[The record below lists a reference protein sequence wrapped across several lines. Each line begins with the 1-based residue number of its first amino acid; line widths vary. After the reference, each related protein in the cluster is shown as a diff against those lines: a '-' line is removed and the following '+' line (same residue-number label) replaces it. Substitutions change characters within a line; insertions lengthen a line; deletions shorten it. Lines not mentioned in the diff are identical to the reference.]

1 MHMKKCHR
9 FFRRRFTLA
18 LALMPLIL
26 LGSYAPATAQDND
39 LTFQSGVRCFNA
51 KDYKG
56 AINYFLAAE
65 KESAYDFRPVY
76 YQALCRHRMGQVG
89 AARQLYGTLIHR
101 FPDSEGAELAR
112 KALSINT
119 GSPNPTFAKGSGLQ
133 NMQVSQDVLPKSTVA
148 KGEEIDGKPAV
159 IVKVGGSDIK
169 MIVDT
174 ERQESLLG
182 SNVAVKGR
190 LNVIA
195 LEGRPGKSAED
206 GVYSCFDVTVG
217 GIKRP
222 QLPLYFSNKDKDA
235 AVLGADFLNGYKV
248 AFNKEKGEVTFER
261 IAGAGDPF
269 GAGMALYKKNK
280 FREALPLLRSAVAN
294 KPQDPR
300 ALYCLANC
308 LQKAGY
314 IEEAKSTY
322 RKVFKRFSNSEAGF
336 LSRVALE
343 QMDPSFKQE
352 MRALETA
359 QRSNSGLNKMK
370 KEEWTEVPYVIENS
384 RYRVKVYFDN
394 QPMEAYFEFQDSACR
409 FSADMIR
416 QVDPAYLND
425 SGNVRTES
433 SEGPESNQAIIT
445 TSWNI
450 KLKSVRMGK
459 IEARDVPGQVIETR
473 GVRGWAPDYGLL
485 PRPTVCGYVL
495 KGYRFDVDTTRKV
508 IKIWRPQ

>member
-1 MHMKKCHR
+1 MHMKTSHG
-9 FFRRRFTLA
+9 FFKLKFPLA
-18 LALMPLIL
+18 LALMPMLW
-26 LGSYAPATAQDND
+26 LGSFAPAFAQEND
-39 LTFQSGVRCFNA
+39 LTFQSGLRCFNA

-76 YQALCRHRMGQVG
+76 YQALCHHRMGQVG
-89 AARQLYGTLIHR
+89 AARQLYGTLINR

-112 KALSINT
+112 KALSIKSGT
-119 GSPNPTFAKGSGLQ
+119 PSFQGSGLQ
-133 NMQVSQDVLPKSTVA
+133 NMQVSRDVLPKRAVA
-148 KGEEIDGKPAV
+148 KGEEVDGKPTV
-159 IVKVGGSDIK
+159 VVKVGSADIK

-182 SNVAVKGR
+182 SNVAVNAK

-248 AFNKEKGEVTFER
+248 AFNKEKGEIVFER

-269 GAGMALYKKNK
+269 GAGMDLYKKNK

-300 ALYCLANC
+300 VLYCLANC
-308 LQKAGY
+308 QQKAGY
-314 IEEAKSTY
+314 IEEAKSSY
-322 RKVFKRFSNSEAGF
+322 RKVFKRFSNSEAAF

-343 QMDPSFKQE
+343 QMDPSFRQE
-352 MRALETA
+352 MRALESS

-370 KEEWTEVPYVIENS
+370 KEEWTEVPFVIENS

-394 QPMEAYFEFQDSACR
+394 QPMEAYFEPYDTSCR

-416 QVDPAYLND
+416 QVDSNYLYDN
-425 SGNVRTES
+425 GNVKTES
-433 SEGPESNQAIIT
+433 NEGPESNQAVLT

-459 IEARDVPGQVIETR
+459 IEARDVPALVLESR

-485 PRPTVCGYVL
+485 PRPTVSGFVL

>member
-1 MHMKKCHR
+1 MHMKTSHA
-9 FFRRRFTLA
+9 FFKLKFPLTLA
-18 LALMPLIL
+18 LIPMLW
-26 LGSYAPATAQDND
+26 LGSFAPATAQDND

-65 KESAYDFRPVY
+65 RESAYDFRPVY
-76 YQALCRHRMGQVG
+76 YQALCHHRMGQVA
-89 AARQLYGTLIHR
+89 AARQLYGTLINR

-112 KALSINT
+112 KALAINA
-119 GSPNPTFAKGSGLQ
+119 GSPKVQGSGLQ
-133 NMQVSQDVLPKSTVA
+133 NMQVSQYVLPKRAVA
-148 KGEEIDGKPAV
+148 KAEEIDGKPTV
-159 IVKVGGSDIK
+159 VVKVGGSDIK
-169 MIVDT
+169 MVVDT

-182 SNVAVKGR
+182 SNVAVNAK

-206 GVYSCFDVTVG
+206 GVYSCFDVTEG

-248 AFNKEKGEVTFER
+248 AFDKEKGELVFER

-280 FREALPLLRSAVAN
+280 FREALPLLRLAVAN

-300 ALYCLANC
+300 VLYCLANC
-308 LQKAGY
+308 QQKAGY
-314 IEEAKSTY
+314 IEEAKSSY
-322 RKVFKRFSNSEAGF
+322 RKVFKRFGNSEAAF
-336 LSRVALE
+336 LARVALE
-343 QMDPSFKQE
+343 QMDPSFRQE
-352 MRALETA
+352 MRALEA
-359 QRSNSGLNKMK
+359 GQRSNAGLNKMK

-394 QPMEAYFEFQDSACR
+394 QPMEAYFEPYDTSCR

-416 QVDPAYLND
+416 QVDSNYLYDN
-425 SGNVRTES
+425 GNVKTES
-433 SEGPESNQAIIT
+433 NEGPESNQAVLT
-445 TSWNI
+445 TSWTI

-459 IEARDVPGQVIETR
+459 IEARDVPAVVLETR

-485 PRPTVCGYVL
+485 PRPTVSGYVL
-495 KGYRFDVDTTRKV
+495 KGHRFDVDTTRKV